1 MSLPL
6 LQLHPMSLDSMIF
19 LFPGPRK
26 GKSKKVTRES
36 DLNRVPTYITDSAV
50 SSHTLSHLILKV
62 THLLGFI
69 THFRDNKTK
78 TQRYPSPQSCTT
90 CRNRK
95 RLQSLDL
102 FKFRNKKRLYSLQK
116 NPPQW
121 MRPRLTQK
129 KGVREPSAWSPDTGF
144 NKQHPLY
151 APTIIVL
158 FMLVG
163 VQTCITLPK
172 KARDIRSCTQ

>member
-78 TQRYPSPQSCTT
+78 TQ
-90 CRNRK
+90 